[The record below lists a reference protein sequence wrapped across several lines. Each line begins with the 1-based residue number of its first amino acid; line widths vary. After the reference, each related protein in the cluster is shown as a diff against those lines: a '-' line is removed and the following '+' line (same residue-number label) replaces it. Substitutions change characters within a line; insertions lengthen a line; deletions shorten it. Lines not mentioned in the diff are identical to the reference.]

1 MSNSIKL
8 TLPDGAV
15 REVEAGTSALGL
27 AESIG
32 PGLAK
37 AALASGFAFGFV
49 YTSKTGVS
57 PMAGIFGGTA
67 GGTRRGDKVV
77 SAVVAG
83 TPP

>member
-1 MSNSIKL
+1 M
-8 TLPDGAV
+8 
-15 REVEAGTSALGL
+15 SALVRYHD
-27 AESIG
+27 A
-32 PGLAK
+32 LAK

-67 GGTRRGDKVV
+67 GATRRGDKVV
-77 SAVVAG
+77 SVVAG

>member
-1 MSNSIKL
+1 
-8 TLPDGAV
+8 
-15 REVEAGTSALGL
+15 
-27 AESIG
+27 
-32 PGLAK
+32 LAK

-67 GGTRRGDKVV
+67 GATRRGDKVV
-77 SAVVAG
+77 SVVAG

>member
-1 MSNSIKL
+1 M
-8 TLPDGAV
+8 
-15 REVEAGTSALGL
+15 SALVRYHD
-27 AESIG
+27 A
-32 PGLAK
+32 LAK

-67 GGTRRGDKVV
+67 ARGTRRGDKV
-77 SAVVAG
+77 AVVAG